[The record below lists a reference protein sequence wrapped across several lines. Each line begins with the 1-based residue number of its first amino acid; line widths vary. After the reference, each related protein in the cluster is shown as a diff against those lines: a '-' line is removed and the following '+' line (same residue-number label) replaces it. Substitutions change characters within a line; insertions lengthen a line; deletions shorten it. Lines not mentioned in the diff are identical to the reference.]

1 MVINVDMPFTEIGW
15 GSVHM
20 EDTVVITDDGFER
33 LSEADFGLQ
42 IIDKDL
48 TPYLLVFSCKTY
60 NL

>member
-33 LSEADFGLQ
+33 LSEADFALQ
-42 IIDKDL
+42 I
-48 TPYLLVFSCKTY
+48 SR
-60 NL
+60 